1 MGEEG
6 ARAQPGCIDG
16 ASRRSLG
23 NTRCNCYRYEGEGAP
38 FCAFLR
44 ILHLRMWIL
53 IERVVNKSV
62 IAALVVAALTL
73 PFPRAAPAQT
83 LYDIVTCDNG
93 IEAHVYSPETI
104 LGALTER
111 DDEGR
116 LIFKLPNGD
125 RYLFIED
132 TSDPAIINK
141 GDGSFHPMS
150 VEEVLRALDM
160 IDVQGRRIDCEITV
174 YILPYPRYGILRSTA
189 SGNTIFLSP
198 GVYEASTYFVA
209 YTVTHEFGH
218 VFQNTYLPESGA
230 DRWETYLRIRGIYG
244 NPVYTDASLHCSRPR
259 EIFAED
265 FRYLFGGEE
274 ACYTHSIEN
283 PDLPLPDA
291 VEGLEDLIVSV
302 LSPIVAS
309 MPEHGAPH
317 RGAIVSAA
325 NFPNPF
331 NPSTTIEVTLNETAG
346 AAPRDVE
353 ISIYRVDG
361 SLVRT
366 LYSGEAVGAVLRST
380 WNGRDARGADA
391 PSGVY
396 FYRVRSGS
404 EFRTGKMLLIR

>member
-1 MGEEG
+1 
-6 ARAQPGCIDG
+6 
-16 ASRRSLG
+16 
-23 NTRCNCYRYEGEGAP
+23 
-38 FCAFLR
+38 
-44 ILHLRMWIL
+44 MWIL
-53 IERVVNKSV
+53 IERAFNKSV
-62 IAALVVAALTL
+62 IAVLAVIALTL
-73 PFPRAAPAQT
+73 PFPCPIFAEA
-83 LYDIVTCDNG
+83 LYDIVLLDNG
-93 IEAHVYSPETI
+93 IEAQIYSPETI

-116 LIFKLPNGD
+116 LVFRLPNGD

-160 IDVQGRRIDCEITV
+160 IDVQGRRIECEIIV
-174 YILPYPRYGILRSTA
+174 YILPYPRHGFLSSTA
-189 SGNTIFLSP
+189 TGNTIFLSP
-198 GVYEASTYFVA
+198 GVYEVSTYFVA
-209 YTVTHEFGH
+209 FTVTHEFGH
-218 VFQNTYLPESGA
+218 VFQHTYVHVSVA
-230 DRWETYLRIRGIYG
+230 DRWETYLRIRGIY
-244 NPVYTDASLHCSRPR
+244 NHPLYTDVSPHCNRPR

-283 PDLPLPDA
+283 PYLSLPDQ
-291 VEGLEDLIVSV
+291 VEGLEAFIVSM

-309 MPEHGAPH
+309 MPEHGVPS
-317 RGAIVSAA
+317 REAIVSAV

-331 NPSTTIEVTLNETAG
+331 NPTTTIEVTLNEETG
-346 AAPRDVE
+346 AVPCEVE

-361 SLVRT
+361 SLLRT
-366 LYSGEAVGAVLRST
+366 LYHGEAGGAVFRAT
-380 WNGRDARGADA
+380 WDGRDTRGADA